1 MSNKYSYV
9 KYYHSDRDITTIE
22 QLLSSDLFFNNSIS
36 KKDFLKFQA
45 TDRDKV
51 EVLDDRDKISK
62 KITAKTEYT
71 TTANLPKWKID
82 FIKQFGIA
90 SKNNKKFSN
99 VLASVV
105 TAQAILESGWGE
117 SELSKIYN
125 NYFGIKRGS
134 SWTGDTIKY
143 ESGEY
148 VDGSLNP
155 QPSDFR
161 VYINWLNSLRN
172 HGEVLQYNR
181 YKSARNESDYKKVTR
196 AIKEGGYS
204 TSPIYDKK
212 LNDIIEDNN
221 LTYFDKDST
230 VDRIVEYDNSSLIE
244 DEGFEFDTGEYPKNA
259 DLIWSKYSFEEKYNN
274 RDKYASDDLSLL
286 KQGTVL
292 FIPLTSFNKELLP
305 IRGKNFLDQSKEMI
319 PFFSQKQLELENDE
333 SYVKAEELLKEGR
346 ESSVQI
352 IEENC
357 QVWVYSKTLE
367 KIVDISPFI
376 QSLSITKGDVGS
388 FSMNL
393 VPISAVLDRASN
405 SEEFDLISVFGT
417 DYINEYTMFQ
427 EGELNIS
434 FFDKYFQQNDVVFIR
449 FERLELE
456 KDNVIRSGLEIDK
469 QCLPDQVFD
478 MMGLIDVVG
487 SSINTQMT
495 DYSISISGRDF
506 TKVLIE
512 DGQYLMGLLYVQGN
526 QNRFY
531 YGGNPGDKF
540 YKRNYVNDGAFEF
553 MFAKMDRKGIAD
565 SLAFIVNQ
573 MSNIG
578 WTDNELFSAYGS
590 KRTSAYR
597 MSNVENYEDYISE
610 QEVNGIWQII
620 KLNVDE
626 QLKDRRIANDSMFDV
641 DGNLI
646 EFFKNICQDPFVEF
660 WGDTYGSQFEFIV
673 RQPPLDSKGLREIIS
688 KKHYITVKA
697 KDTLQ
702 INLNWE
708 DEYYSWFQFTPDG
721 ANYDKSE
728 MFYGFHFPIIYL
740 EKYVENFGNHRMVI
754 NDKYVPE
761 SSYSGGN
768 QKQDENVTARALFND
783 LRFALEYYSVLPF
796 TRKGTIVINGDRRI
810 RKGGF
815 IYLEATNELCYVDGV
830 TNNVSFNSNN
840 IDRTTVLSVKRCMIK
855 DYIVWSNPDMVKR
868 IKYIKRKIEKG
879 YNFEETKNVKVSYNV
894 GGNVKIDNNIGKTFS
909 YFDIVKSEV
918 ITDDLYNRIA
928 AKEGS
933 PLESENIVKHNNNTK
948 TDFTVDEEAF
958 SFFLKRKQME
968 GKGYI

>member
-9 KYYHSDRDITTIE
+9 KYYHSDRDITTVE

-45 TDRDKV
+45 TNKDRV
-51 EVLDDRDKISK
+51 EVLEEERKTSDNGVDKK
-62 KITAKTEYT
+62 RYT

-82 FIKQFGIA
+82 FIKRVG
-90 SKNNKKFSN
+90 N
-99 VLASVV
+99 VAVVEMKRHNILASVT

-117 SELSKIYN
+117 SELAKEAN
-125 NYFGIKRGS
+125 NLFGIKGS
-134 SWTGDTIKY
+134 YLGQSYNIST
-143 ESGEY
+143 GEY
-148 VDGSLNP
+148 LNGKDEKINADFRKYP
-155 QPSDFR
+155 TQLTSIRDHSDF
-161 VYINWLNSLRN
+161 LRTKFIYRKVI
-172 HGEVLQYNR
+172 GEKDYGLACIELQ
-181 YKSARNESDYKKVTR
+181 R
-196 AIKEGGYS
+196 AGYA
-204 TSPIYDKK
+204 TAPNYAET
-212 LNDIIEDNN
+212 LMDIIEDYN
-221 LTYFDKDST
+221 LTYFDEQEVDSES
-230 VDRIVEYDNSSLIE
+230 EYDNFSLIE
-244 DEGFEFDTGEYPKNA
+244 DEGFEFDKEDYPKNI

-274 RDKYASDDLSLL
+274 RNKYASNDLSLL

-319 PFFSQKQLELENDE
+319 PFFSQKQLELESDE

-427 EGELNIS
+427 EGQLNIS

-610 QEVNGIWQII
+610 QEVNGIWQIT

-688 KKHYITVKA
+688 KEHYITVKA

-740 EKYVENFGNHRMVI
+740 EKYIENFGNHRMVI

-761 SSYSGGN
+761 SSYSGEN
-768 QKQDENVTARALFND
+768 QKQDENTTARALFND

-830 TNNVSFNSNN
+830 TNNISFNSNN
-840 IDRTTVLSVKRCMIK
+840 IDRTTVLSVKRCMMK
-855 DYIVWSNPDMVKR
+855 DYI
-868 IKYIKRKIEKG
+868 KG
-879 YNFEETKNVKVSYNV
+879 SSTGEASGSLTENKMSKEEIIFIALQKAKGVRM
-894 GGNVKIDNNIGKTFS
+894 IGEISAINKTFS

-933 PLESENIVKHNNNTK
+933 PLESENIVKPNSNTK

-958 SFFLKRKQME
+958 SFFLKRKQMD
-968 GKGYI
+968 